1 MKNTGFHVELLP
13 IKIMEGG
20 KEELSEVTQNFYFKI
35 MTIFNQMKE
44 YKPIEVNKSQLL
56 ELLGFD
62 IQAGYDSEKV
72 ISIIRNIT
80 KPIYFEH
87 KKNRIAG
94 SVFNVWLQEEKDLF
108 IIYFNDP
115 FRQLLFTKKDIEIL
129 DKNKKNEK
137 LTVTELDYWDREL
150 KDKSTKLRLLS
161 EAEFLGI
168 SGKYSKLVY
177 CLIKVFGKSKRLYM
191 KFDDFKSALN
201 IPTSYKT
208 RDIDNRI
215 IAPAIKELGKLGY
228 KLRFDKKK
236 SIGQGNKITNINII
250 FNYTSEDSSTIFK
263 KIAENREVK
272 EEEKAPI
279 EKIKISRADYKKL
292 YEKYLEENK
301 AVHNPF
307 MQKTF
312 DLANVNKYEFLD

>member
-13 IKIMEGG
+13 VKIMEGG
-20 KEELSEVTQNFYFKI
+20 KEELSEITQNFYFKI

-201 IPTSYKT
+201 IPNSYKAK
-208 RDIDNRI
+208 DIDNRI

-228 KLRFDKKK
+228 KLKFDKKK
-236 SIGQGNKITNINII
+236 STGQGNKITNINIT
-250 FNYTSEDSSTIFK
+250 FNYSSEDSAAICK
-263 KIAENREVK
+263 KIAKNIEVK

-279 EKIKISRADYKKL
+279 EKIKISRAEYEELYKK
-292 YEKYLEENK
+292 YLLEIGQEPTPTNRKLFDIMNK
-301 AVHNPF
+301 P
-307 MQKTF
+307 
-312 DLANVNKYEFLD
+312 KYEIID